1 MIIQSTALYEPT
13 KYNAILHYAL
23 MASVHYFSPPLYLL
37 IYTYI
42 SKDLCETIP
51 FRHQGGDLQI
61 SYYVPTYT
69 YTIYY
74 WVKNQHTT

>member
-13 KYNAILHYAL
+13 KYNAMLHYTL
-23 MASVHYFSPPLYLL
+23 MASIKVYTIFLPLSIFL
-37 IYTYI
+37 YI

-74 WVKNQHTT
+74 WVKNQHS

>member
-13 KYNAILHYAL
+13 NYNAILHYTL
-23 MASVHYFSPPLYLL
+23 MARKVYTIFLPLSIFL
-37 IYTYI
+37 YI